1 MVMRYPNLCD
11 VTSNVRSLA
20 FARDDASCA
29 WRTDFACTT
38 SNALSVIL
46 SRKDGERT
54 SSMVMRYTN
63 LGDVTAN
70 VRSLAF
76 ARDDGKNARG
86 AHKF

>member
-1 MVMRYPNLCD
+1 VMRYPNLCD

-20 FARDDASCA
+20 FARDDELRAAHRFCVHHKQ
-29 WRTDFACTT
+29 RTLCHPEPQ
-38 SNALSVIL
+38 
-46 SRKDGERT
+46 RRRRT

-76 ARDDGKNARG
+76 ARDDGKNARD

>member
-29 WRTDFACTT
+29 RCVHHKQRTLCHPEPQ
-38 SNALSVIL
+38 
-46 SRKDGERT
+46 RRRRT

-76 ARDDGKNARG
+76 ARDDGKNARD